1 MPTHWDSQPHFTDE
15 KIEAGRKV
23 EGDMAH
29 ATQLAIGGG
38 CSTVHL
44 GMLLLSSH

>member
-15 KIEAGRKV
+15 KIEAGREV

-38 CSTVHL
+38 GLFNCAFGYAPAV
-44 GMLLLSSH
+44 